1 MLLMHACR
9 RVLHATVIIGVL
21 LVGGCMLPSKA
32 DVKPAPQAPKI
43 VFPPHETMQ
52 NGLYSALLAES
63 QKAAL
68 ACSEES
74 DCAVALFNLAFLYSY
89 PQSPY
94 YQQSKGLYYLDALI
108 KAYPRN
114 PLSSEARVWKELI
127 KKYMVTEYSK
137 KVLKGELKSKNAALK
152 ELQKHVVQPKEEGGG
167 EIPLNH
173 EGHDQGGGQNSVP
186 KEGESESD
194 RMEMDIQR
202 KLERSQAI
210 DAEIDQKERKLL
222 R

>member
-21 LVGGCMLPSKA
+21 LIGGCMLPSKVE
-32 DVKPAPQAPKI
+32 VKPAPQVPKI

-108 KAYPRN
+108 KAYPKN

-152 ELQKHVVQPKEEGGG
+152 ELQKQVVQPREEGGK
-167 EIPLNH
+167 ETQSQ
-173 EGHDQGGGQNSVP
+173 ESHDQGGVQNNVP

>member
-1 MLLMHACR
+1 MLFVQKCT
-9 RVLHATVIIGVL
+9 RVLQASVFAVVL
-21 LVGGCMLPSKA
+21 LLGGCMFPSKVE
-32 DVKPAPQAPKI
+32 VKQAPQAPKI

-52 NGLYSALLAES
+52 NGLYSALLADS
-63 QKAAL
+63 QKTAL

-74 DCAVALFNLAFLYSY
+74 DCAVALFNLAFVYSY
-89 PQSPY
+89 PSSPY

-108 KAYPRN
+108 KTYPKN
-114 PLSSEARVWKELI
+114 PLASEARVWKELI

-137 KVLKGELKSKNAALK
+137 KILKGELKSKNAALK
-152 ELQKHVVQPKEEGGG
+152 ELQKQVVQPKEEGAR
-167 EIPLNH
+167 EMIQNH
-173 EGHDQGGGQNSVP
+173 DEGTAQSVVP
-186 KEGESESD
+186 KEVESESD
-194 RMEMDIQR
+194 RMERDIQR